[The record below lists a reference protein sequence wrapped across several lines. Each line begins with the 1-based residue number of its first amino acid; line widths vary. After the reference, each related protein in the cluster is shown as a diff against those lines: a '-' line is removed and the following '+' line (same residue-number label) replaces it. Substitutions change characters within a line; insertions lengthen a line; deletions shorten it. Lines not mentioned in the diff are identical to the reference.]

1 MIGYSY
7 RSSGSNIP
15 TQTVKRFQLS
25 NIPKYIIS
33 LLNIIANHQLHA
45 QDVFLEKHQKKNSNH
60 HTVNELKCV

>member
-1 MIGYSY
+1 MIVYSY

-25 NIPKYIIS
+25 NMPNIPT
-33 LLNIIANHQLHA
+33 NIIANHQLHA
-45 QDVFLEKHQKKNSNH
+45 QDVFLETDKKKNSNH